1 MDLARLDAT
10 AQAELVRQ
18 GEVTPLELVDA
29 AIERIE
35 RSNPALNAVVTPTF
49 ERAREAARGP
59 LPDGPFTGVPFLLKD
74 LSAAWAGVRMTSGSA
89 FLKDFVAPVD
99 SVLVERYRAA
109 GLVFLGK
116 TNCPEFGF
124 LPTTEPRLFG
134 PTRNPWDPE
143 RTPGGSSGG
152 SAAAV
157 ASGMVPIAHGN
168 DGGGSIRIPASCC
181 GLVGLK
187 PTRARITHAPLL
199 GDIMGGLVVDHALA
213 RTVRDS
219 AALLDATAGPAP
231 GDPYTAPA
239 AARPFL
245 AEVGADPGRLRIAWS
260 AANPIGAPVHRD
272 CARAVEDAATLC
284 ADLGHEVDEAAP
296 ALDGDLLYDSFLAV
310 WLAGHAWGIDG
321 MARATGRKPDAASFE
336 PLTWALYRI
345 GREVRAPDYLLAMT
359 ALQRIAR
366 EVAAFFGR
374 FDLWLTP
381 TMAEPPV
388 PLGTF
393 DSNSTDALAVFRR
406 ASEFVPF
413 TPLFNATGQPAI
425 SLPLHWS
432 DSGLP
437 IGVQFAARFG
447 DEATLVRLAAALE
460 EARPW
465 AGRTPAVWAGRG
477 KTGPEHP
484 GDVRVETAASDGS

>member
-1 MDLARLDAT
+1 MRDLARLDAT
-10 AQAELVRQ
+10 AQAELVRR

-29 AIERIE
+29 AIGRIE
-35 RSNPALNAVVTPTF
+35 RANSALNAVITQTF
-49 ERAREAARGP
+49 ERARNAARGA
-59 LPDGPFTGVPFLLKD
+59 LPDGPFRGVPFLLKD
-74 LSAAWAGVRMTSGSA
+74 LSAAWAGVRTTSGSA
-89 FLKDFVAPVD
+89 FLKDFAPPVD
-99 SVLVERYRAA
+99 SVLVQRYRAA

-124 LPTTEPRLFG
+124 LPTTEPVLFG
-134 PTRNPWDPE
+134 ATRNPWDPS

-187 PTRARITHAPLL
+187 PTRARITQAPLL
-199 GDIMGGLVVDHALA
+199 GDVMGGLVVDHALA

-231 GDPYTAPA
+231 GDPYAAPPP
-239 AARPFL
+239 ARAFL

-260 AANPIGAPVHRD
+260 ASNPIAAPVHPD
-272 CARAVEDAATLC
+272 CVRAVEDAAALC
-284 ADLGHEVDEAAP
+284 ADLGHDVEEAAP
-296 ALDGDLLYDSFLAV
+296 AIDGDLLYESFFAV

-321 MARATGRKPDAASFE
+321 MARATGRKPGGESFE

-345 GREVRAPDYLLAMT
+345 GREIRAPDYLLAVT

-366 EVAAFFGR
+366 EVAEFFAR
-374 FDLWLTP
+374 YDLWLSP
-381 TMAEPPV
+381 TLAEPPV

-393 DSNSTDALAVFRR
+393 DRQSTDAPAVFRR

-413 TPLFNATGQPAI
+413 TPLFNATGQPAV
-425 SLPLHWS
+425 SLPLHWN

-437 IGVQFAARFG
+437 IGVQLAARFG
-447 DEATLVRLAAALE
+447 DEATLLRLAAQLE
-460 EARPW
+460 QARPW
-465 AGRTPAVWAGRG
+465 AGRTPPVWAG
-477 KTGPEHP
+477 
-484 GDVRVETAASDGS
+484 DVGQA

>member
-1 MDLARLDAT
+1 MTDLTRLDAT
-10 AQAELVRQ
+10 AQADLVRR
-18 GEVTPLELVDA
+18 GEATPLELVDA
-29 AIERIE
+29 AIARIE
-35 RSNPALNAVVTPTF
+35 RANPALNAVVTPTF
-49 ERAREAARGP
+49 DRAREAARGE
-59 LPDGPFTGVPFLLKD
+59 LPDGPFRGVPFLLKD

-99 SVLVERYRAA
+99 SVLVQRYLAA

-124 LPTTEPRLFG
+124 LPTTEPALFG
-134 PTRNPWDPE
+134 ATRNPWDPE
-143 RTPGGSSGG
+143 RSPGGSSGG

-157 ASGMVPIAHGN
+157 ASGMVPFAHGN

-199 GDIMGGLVVDHALA
+199 GDVMGGLVVDHALA

-219 AALLDATAGPAP
+219 AALLDATAGAAP
-231 GDPYTAPA
+231 GDPYVSPPP
-239 AARPFL
+239 ARPFL
-245 AEVGADPGRLRIAWS
+245 DEVGADPGRLRIAWS
-260 AANPIGAPVHRD
+260 ATNPIGAPVHAD
-272 CARAVEDAATLC
+272 CVRAVEDAAALC
-284 ADLGHEVDEAAP
+284 EAHGHEVEEAAP
-296 ALDGDLLYDSFLAV
+296 QIDGELLYESFLAV

-321 MARATGRKPDAASFE
+321 MARATGRTPAPAELE
-336 PLTWALYRI
+336 PLSWALHRI
-345 GREVRAPDYLLAMT
+345 GREVRAPDYLLAVT

-366 EVAAFFGR
+366 VVAGFFAGH
-374 FDLWLTP
+374 DVWLSP
-381 TMAEPPV
+381 TLAQPPV

-393 DSNSTDALAVFRR
+393 DRDSTDALEVFRR

-413 TPLFNATGQPAI
+413 TPLFNATGQPAV

-432 DSGLP
+432 PSGLP
-437 IGVQFAARFG
+437 IGVQLAGRFG
-447 DEATLVRLAAALE
+447 DEATLIRLASALE

-465 AGRTPAVWAGRG
+465 AGRTPSVW
-477 KTGPEHP
+477 TG
-484 GDVRVETAASDGS
+484 A

>member
-1 MDLARLDAT
+1 MTDLARLDAT
-10 AQAELVRQ
+10 AQADLVRR

-35 RSNPALNAVVTPTF
+35 RRNPELNAVVTPTF
-49 ERAREAARGP
+49 DRARDAARGEI
-59 LPDGPFTGVPFLLKD
+59 PDGPFRGVPFLLKD

-99 SVLVERYRAA
+99 SVLVQRYRAA

-134 PTRNPWDPE
+134 ATRNPWDPA

-152 SAAAV
+152 SAVAV
-157 ASGMVPIAHGN
+157 ASGMVPFAHGN

-187 PTRARITHAPLL
+187 PTRARITQAPLL
-199 GDIMGGLVVDHALA
+199 GDVMGGLTVDHALT

-219 AALLDATAGPAP
+219 AGLLDATHGPAP
-231 GDPYTAPA
+231 GDPYAAPPT
-239 AARPFL
+239 ARPFL
-245 AEVGADPGRLRIAWS
+245 DEVGADPGRIRIAWS
-260 AANPIGAPVHRD
+260 ARNPIGAPVHAD
-272 CARAVEDAATLC
+272 CARAVDAAAALC
-284 ADLGHEVDEAAP
+284 GELGHEVEEAAP
-296 ALDGDLLYDSFLAV
+296 ELDGELLYESFLAV

-321 MARATGRKPDAASFE
+321 MARATGRTPAPEELE
-336 PLTWALYRI
+336 PLSWALHRI
-345 GREVRAPDYLLAMT
+345 GREVRAPDYLLAVT

-366 EVAAFFGR
+366 GVAAFFGR
-374 FDLWLTP
+374 FDVWLSP
-381 TMAEPPV
+381 TLAQPPV

-393 DSNSTDALAVFRR
+393 DPGSTDALGAFRR

-425 SLPLHWS
+425 SLPLHRS
-432 DSGLP
+432 DAGLP
-437 IGVQFAARFG
+437 IGVQLAGRCG
-447 DEATLVRLAAALE
+447 DEATLFRLSAQLE

-465 AGRTPAVWAGRG
+465 RERTPPLWAGRG
-477 KTGPEHP
+477 QE
-484 GDVRVETAASDGS
+484 VETGASGRP

>member
-1 MDLARLDAT
+1 MPDLARLDAL
-10 AQAELVRQ
+10 AQADLVRR

-35 RSNPALNAVVTPTF
+35 RANPELNAVVTPTF
-49 ERAREAARGP
+49 ERARAAARGE
-59 LPDGPFTGVPFLLKD
+59 LPDGPFRGVPFLLKD

-89 FLKDFVAPVD
+89 FLEHFVAPVD
-99 SVLVERYRAA
+99 SLLVQRYRAA

-116 TNCPEFGF
+116 TNTPEFGF
-124 LPTTEPRLFG
+124 LPTTEPALFG
-134 PTRNPWDPE
+134 PTRNPWDPG

-157 ASGMVPIAHGN
+157 ASGMTPIAHGN

-213 RTVRDS
+213 RSVRDS

-231 GDPYTAPA
+231 GDPYPAPPL
-239 AARPFL
+239 ARPL
-245 AEVGADPGRLRIAWS
+245 REEVGADPGRLRIAWS
-260 AANPIGAPVHRD
+260 SANPIGAPVHHD
-272 CARAVEDAATLC
+272 CVRAARKAAELC
-284 ADLGHEVDEAAP
+284 ADMGHVVEEEAP
-296 ALDGDLLYDSFLAV
+296 AVDGDLLYDSFLAV
-310 WLAGHAWGIDG
+310 WMAGHAWGIDG
-321 MARATGRKPDAASFE
+321 MVRATGRDPGPDSFE
-336 PLTWALYRI
+336 PLTWELHRI
-345 GREVRAPDYLLAMT
+345 GREIRAADYLLAVT

-366 EVAAFFGR
+366 AVAGFFAR
-374 FDLWLTP
+374 CDVWLSP
-381 TMAEPPV
+381 TLAEPPV

-393 DSNSTDALAVFRR
+393 DRQSADAMAAFRR
-406 ASEFVPF
+406 ASEFTPY

-425 SLPLHWS
+425 SLPLHWN
-432 DSGLP
+432 DAGLP
-437 IGVQFAARFG
+437 IGVQLVARFG

-465 AGRTPAVWAGRG
+465 GHLTPPIW
-477 KTGPEHP
+477 TG
-484 GDVRVETAASDGS
+484 D

>member
-1 MDLARLDAT
+1 MRDLVRLDAT
-10 AQAELVRQ
+10 AQADLVRR

-29 AIERIE
+29 AIARIE
-35 RSNPALNAVVTPTF
+35 RANPALNAVVTPTF
-49 ERAREAARGP
+49 ERARETARGD
-59 LPDGPFTGVPFLLKD
+59 LPDGPFRGVPFLLKD

-89 FLKDFVAPVD
+89 FLKDFTPPVD
-99 SVLVERYRAA
+99 SVLVQRYRAA

-124 LPTTEPRLFG
+124 LPTTEPVLFG
-134 PTRNPWDPE
+134 ATRNPWDPG

-157 ASGMVPIAHGN
+157 AAGMVPLAHGN

-199 GDIMGGLVVDHALA
+199 GDVMGGLVVDHALA

-231 GDPYTAPA
+231 GDPYAAPPP
-239 AARPFL
+239 ARSFV

-260 AANPIGAPVHRD
+260 ASNPIAAPVHRD
-272 CARAVEDAATLC
+272 CVLAVENAAALC
-284 ADLGHEVDEAAP
+284 AELGHDVEQAAP
-296 ALDGDLLYDSFLAV
+296 AVDGNLLYESFYAV
-310 WLAGHAWGIDG
+310 WLAGHAWGIEG
-321 MARATGRKPDAASFE
+321 MARATGQKSAAESFE
-336 PLTWALYRI
+336 PLTWAFYQI
-345 GREVRAPDYLLAMT
+345 GREIRAADYLLAVT

-366 EVAAFFGR
+366 EVAGFFAR
-374 FDLWLTP
+374 YDLWLSP
-381 TMAEPPV
+381 TLAEPPV

-393 DSNSTDALAVFRR
+393 DRRSADAPAVFRR

-413 TPLFNATGQPAI
+413 TPLFNATGQPAV
-425 SLPLHWS
+425 SLPLHWN

-437 IGVQFAARFG
+437 IGVQLAGRFG
-447 DEATLVRLAAALE
+447 DEATLLRLAAQLE

-465 AGRTPAVWAGRG
+465 AERTPPAWAGGREG
-477 KTGPEHP
+477 EPGPSGGGE
-484 GDVRVETAASDGS
+484 G

>member
-1 MDLARLDAT
+1 VTDLARLDAT
-10 AQAELVRQ
+10 AQADLVRR
-18 GEVTPLELVDA
+18 GELTPLELVDA
-29 AIERIE
+29 AIARIE
-35 RSNPALNAVVTPTF
+35 RLNPELNAVVTPTF
-49 ERAREAARGP
+49 ERARDAARGD
-59 LPDGPFTGVPFLLKD
+59 LPDGPFRGVPFLLKD

-89 FLKDFVAPVD
+89 FLRDFVAPVD

-152 SAAAV
+152 AAAAV
-157 ASGMVPIAHGN
+157 ASGMVPFAHGN

-187 PTRARITHAPLL
+187 PTRARITQAPLL
-199 GDIMGGLVVDHALA
+199 GDVMGGLVVDHALA
-213 RTVRDS
+213 RSVRDS

-231 GDPYTAPA
+231 GDPYVAPPP
-239 AARPFL
+239 ARPYL
-245 AEVGADPGRLRIAWS
+245 EEVGADPGRLRIAWS
-260 AANPIGAPVHRD
+260 ATNPIGAPVHAD
-272 CARAVEDAATLC
+272 CARAVEDAAALC
-284 ADLGHEVDEAAP
+284 AELGHEVEEAAP
-296 ALDGDLLYDSFLAV
+296 ELDGALLYESFLAV

-321 MARATGRKPDAASFE
+321 MARATGRTPAPEELE
-336 PLTWALYRI
+336 PLSWALHRI
-345 GREVRAPDYLLAMT
+345 GREVRAPDYLLAVT

-366 EVAAFFGR
+366 VVAGFFAAH
-374 FDLWLTP
+374 DVWLSP
-381 TMAEPPV
+381 TLAQPPV
-388 PLGTF
+388 PLGTL
-393 DSNSTDALAVFRR
+393 DPGSTDALDVFRA

-413 TPLFNATGQPAI
+413 TPLFNATGQPAV

-432 DSGLP
+432 PEGLP
-437 IGVQFAARFG
+437 IGVQLVARYG
-447 DEATLVRLAAALE
+447 DEATLLRLAARLE

-465 AGRTPAVWAGRG
+465 ADRLPPLWAGEGARRD
-477 KTGPEHP
+477 TGETDRP
-484 GDVRVETAASDGS
+484 GHA

>member
-1 MDLARLDAT
+1 MEEIAPLDAT
-10 AQAELVRQ
+10 AQADLVRR
-18 GEVTPLELVDA
+18 GEVTPLELVEA
-29 AIERIE
+29 AIQRIE
-35 RSNPALNAVVTPTF
+35 RLNPELNAVVTPMF
-49 ERAREAARGP
+49 ERGREAARGE
-59 LPDGPFTGVPFLLKD
+59 LPEGPFRGVPFLLKD

-89 FLKDFVAPVD
+89 FLQDFVAPVD
-99 SVLVERYRAA
+99 SVLVQRYRAA

-134 PTRNPWDPE
+134 PTRNPWDLA

-187 PTRARITHAPLL
+187 PTRARITQAPLL
-199 GDIMGGLVVDHALA
+199 GDVMGGLVVDHALT
-213 RTVRDS
+213 RSVRDS
-219 AALLDATAGPAP
+219 AALLDATHGPAP
-231 GDPYTAPA
+231 GDPYSAPPP
-239 AARPFL
+239 ARPFL
-245 AEVGADPGRLRIAWS
+245 DEVGADPGRLRIAWS
-260 AANPIGAPVHRD
+260 ARNPIGAPVHED
-272 CARAVEDAATLC
+272 CARAVEEAAVLC
-284 ADLGHEVDEAAP
+284 QELGHQVEEAAP
-296 ALDGDLLYDSFLAV
+296 ELDGELLYESFLAV
-310 WLAGHAWGIDG
+310 WLSGHAWAIDG
-321 MARATGRKPDAASFE
+321 MARATGRSPAPDELE
-336 PLTWALYRI
+336 PLSWALHRI
-345 GREVRAPDYLLAMT
+345 GREVRAPDYLLAVT

-374 FDLWLTP
+374 YDVWLSP
-381 TMAEPPV
+381 TLAQPPV

-393 DSNSTDALAVFRR
+393 DPGSTDALGTFRR

-432 DSGLP
+432 DAGLP
-437 IGVQFAARFG
+437 IGVQLAGRYS
-447 DEATLVRLAAALE
+447 DEATLFRLSARLE

-465 AGRTPAVWAGRG
+465 TERTPALRAGHG
-477 KTGPEHP
+477 T
-484 GDVRVETAASDGS
+484 VETGTPGRP

>member
-1 MDLARLDAT
+1 MRDVTRLDAT
-10 AQAELVRQ
+10 AQADLVRR

-35 RSNPALNAVVTPTF
+35 RANPAVNAVVTPTF
-49 ERAREAARGP
+49 ERAREAARGE
-59 LPDGPFTGVPFLLKD
+59 LPDGPFRGVPFLLKD

-89 FLKDFVAPVD
+89 FLADFVAPVD

-116 TNCPEFGF
+116 TNTPEFGF
-124 LPTTEPRLFG
+124 LPTTEPALFG
-134 PTRNPWDPE
+134 PTRNPWDPG
-143 RTPGGSSGG
+143 RTAGGSSGG

-157 ASGMVPIAHGN
+157 AAGMVPIAHGN

-187 PTRARITHAPLL
+187 PTRARITQAPLL

-231 GDPYTAPA
+231 GDPYVAPPL
-239 AARPFL
+239 ARPL
-245 AEVGADPGRLRIAWS
+245 RDEVGADPGRLRIAWS
-260 AANPIGAPVHRD
+260 AANPIGAPVHAD
-272 CARAVEDAATLC
+272 CVRAVEEVAALLEE
-284 ADLGHEVDEAAP
+284 LGHEVEEGAP
-296 ALDGDLLYDSFLAV
+296 AVEGDLLYDSFLAV

-321 MARATGRKPDAASFE
+321 MARATGRKPDPDRFE
-336 PLTWALYRI
+336 PLTWALHRI
-345 GREVRAPDYLLAMT
+345 GREVRAADYLLAVT

-366 EVAAFFGR
+366 QVAAFFAAC
-374 FDLWLTP
+374 DLWLSP
-381 TMAEPPV
+381 TLAEPPV

-393 DSNSTDALAVFRR
+393 DRRSPDAMAVFRR
-406 ASEFVPF
+406 ASEFVPY
-413 TPLFNATGQPAI
+413 TPLFNVTGQPAI
-425 SLPLHWS
+425 SLPLHWNAA
-432 DSGLP
+432 GLP
-437 IGVQFAARFG
+437 IGVQLAARTG
-447 DEATLVRLAAALE
+447 DEATLVRVAAALE

-465 AGRTPAVWAGRG
+465 AGRRPPLEAGAG
-477 KTGPEHP
+477 TGP
-484 GDVRVETAASDGS
+484 GRRAETGGPARA

>member
-1 MDLARLDAT
+1 MREVQSLDAT
-10 AQAELVRQ
+10 AQADLVRR

-35 RSNPALNAVVTPTF
+35 RLNPELNAVVTPTF
-49 ERAREAARGP
+49 DRARDAARGE
-59 LPDGPFTGVPFLLKD
+59 LPDGPFRGVPFLLKD

-99 SVLVERYRAA
+99 SVLVRRYRAA

-134 PTRNPWDPE
+134 ATRNPWDPT

-157 ASGMVPIAHGN
+157 ASGMVAIAHGN

-187 PTRARITHAPLL
+187 PTRARITQAPLL
-199 GDIMGGLVVDHALA
+199 GDVMGGLVVDHALA
-213 RTVRDS
+213 RSVRDS
-219 AALLDATAGPAP
+219 AALLDATHGAAL
-231 GDPYTAPA
+231 GDPYA
-239 AARPFL
+239 ALPPVRPFL
-245 AEVGADPGRLRIAWS
+245 EEVGTDPGRLRIAWS
-260 AANPIGAPVHRD
+260 ARNPIGAPVHAD
-272 CARAVEDAATLC
+272 CARAVEEAAVLC
-284 ADLGHEVDEAAP
+284 GELGHEVEEAAP
-296 ALDGDLLYDSFLAV
+296 ELDGQLLYESFLAV

-321 MARATGRKPDAASFE
+321 MARATGRSPQPEELE
-336 PLTWALYRI
+336 PLSWALHRI
-345 GREVRAPDYLLAMT
+345 GREVRAPDYLLAVT

-366 EVAAFFGR
+366 EVAAFFER
-374 FDLWLTP
+374 YDVWLSP
-381 TMAEPPV
+381 TLAQPPL

-393 DSNSTDALAVFRR
+393 DPGSTDALGTFRR

-432 DSGLP
+432 DAGLP
-437 IGVQFAARFG
+437 IGVQLVGRYG
-447 DEATLVRLAAALE
+447 DEATLLRLAAALE
-460 EARPW
+460 VARPW
-465 AGRTPAVWAGRG
+465 TDRSPQVWTGR
-477 KTGPEHP
+477 E
-484 GDVRVETAASDGS
+484 VR